1 MNKSGKS
8 KIGTILVI
16 FIVAFLLIYYGS
28 TKTIDAV
35 EKQTNQ
41 TLDIN
46 QSDIG
51 EGIAKDFISFFVG
64 AAKGISEGISEG
76 VNEETHENNLQAS
89 DSKNSSNMT
98 EITNNTNITL
108 N

>member
-1 MNKSGKS
+1 MHIDSLLQERW
-8 KIGTILVI
+8 LV
-16 FIVAFLLIYYGS
+16 VDRVIY
-28 TKTIDAV
+28 
-35 EKQTNQ
+35 
-41 TLDIN
+41 
-46 QSDIG
+46 
-51 EGIAKDFISFFVG
+51 FFVG